1 MNENV
6 IETINKN
13 VADSI
18 GGNVAESAK
27 RPILAPGSELV
38 VWLNGETPYVVTG
51 IRPLLMPGSDE
62 AASDLNERTLYALEV
77 RYRHPELREPQN
89 IRVVVPMFE
98 EDAHLVYERVY
109 RNALEER
116 EVLCAMFEAI
126 HVRVEREGVV
136 LFSEEFKTVIE
147 PSAWMQKYWSE
158 SVSAAASSV
167 MSDDR
172 SPFWDED

>member
-6 IETINKN
+6 IKTINEN
-13 VADSI
+13 IAESI

-27 RPILAPGSELV
+27 RPILGPGSELAVWMTGESPYEV
-38 VWLNGETPYVVTG
+38 VGIHPLRTPG
-51 IRPLLMPGSDE
+51 GE
-62 AASDLNERTLYALEV
+62 AATDLTERSLYALEV
-77 RYRHPELREPQN
+77 RYRNPDLREPQD
-89 IRVVVPMFE
+89 ICVVVPMFE

-116 EVLCAMFEAI
+116 EVLCATFERI
-126 HVRVEREGVV
+126 HLRVEREGVV

-172 SPFWDED
+172 SPFGDEG